1 VTDARQALGRSGEEV
16 AARWLASRG
25 WRILERRFR
34 SGHRDLDLVVE
45 REGEVAFI
53 EVKTRRGAQFQDPV
67 AAVNWRKQ
75 RELVRSAHVWL
86 ERRGRVGA
94 RCRFDVVGVVVTAAG
109 VRVRH
114 VENAFTLPWR
124 A

>member
-1 VTDARQALGRSGEEV
+1 MLD
-16 AARWLASRG
+16 
-25 WRILERRFR
+25 RRFR

-45 REGEVAFI
+45 RGGAVAFV
-53 EVKTRRGAQFQDPV
+53 EVKARRGRSFQHPIE
-67 AAVNWRKQ
+67 AVNWRKQ

-86 ERRGRVGA
+86 ERRGWPGVSY
-94 RCRFDVVGVVVTAAG
+94 RFDVVGVLIGDRA

-124 A
+124 G